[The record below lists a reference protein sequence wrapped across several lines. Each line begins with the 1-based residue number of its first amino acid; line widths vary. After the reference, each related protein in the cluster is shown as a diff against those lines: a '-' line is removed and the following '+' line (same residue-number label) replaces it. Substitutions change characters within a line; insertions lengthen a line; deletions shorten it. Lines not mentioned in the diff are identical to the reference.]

1 MLVIRTST
9 LNRSMSTS
17 LIKIDNYL
25 FTLGVLFFKLLAY
38 EHLSAVAPTVGKEDH
53 LTSPPN
59 VLLAESDGEA
69 LLASVVIPPR
79 PALLLALQREIRQAD
94 PEPAKMAYLINRDVA
109 MSGILLK
116 AANSAIFGARRR
128 IVSVDDAISMLG
140 MRQCGAV
147 MTSLIT
153 RSLMAKG
160 QTMMAR
166 FWDVSEKRAN
176 AMTAMAR
183 RTRRIAPEVA
193 HGFGLFCDIGIPILK
208 ANFPTYLTTLA
219 LANREASTRFT
230 EIERDRHGI
239 DHAIVGSML
248 AQEWDFDADI
258 ILAIR
263 LHHSYDSLQDESI
276 STEIQT
282 LIAANLVVEKAI
294 QEFRKETASL
304 EWLAGG
310 ELAMEVLALSSEE
323 IDEICN
329 ELKHLF

>member
-1 MLVIRTST
+1 MT
-9 LNRSMSTS
+9 L
-17 LIKIDNYL
+17 LPNYTQL
-25 FTLGVLFFKLLAY
+25 
-38 EHLSAVAPTVGKEDH
+38 D
-53 LTSPPN
+53 
-59 VLLAESDGEA
+59 SDGN
-69 LLASVVIPPR
+69 LVLASVVIPPR
-79 PALLLALQREIRQAD
+79 PALLMALQREIRQSD
-94 PEPAKMAYLINRDVA
+94 PQPAKMAYLINRDVA

-128 IVSVDDAISMLG
+128 IVSVDDAIAMLG

-176 AMTAMAR
+176 AMTCMAQ

-208 ANFPTYLTTLA
+208 ANFPSYLATLA
-219 LANREASTRFT
+219 LANREASVRFT
-230 EIERDRHGI
+230 EIERDRHGT
-239 DHAIVGSML
+239 DHTIVGSML
-248 AQEWDFDADI
+248 AEEWDFDADI
-258 ILAIR
+258 VLAIR
-263 LHHSYDSLQDESI
+263 LHHSYDSLQDEGI
-276 STEIQT
+276 STEIRT

-294 QEFRKETASL
+294 QEFRKENNSL

-310 ELAMEVLALSSEE
+310 ALAMEILDLTSDE
-323 IDEICN
+323 IDETC
-329 ELKHLF
+329 EALKYLF